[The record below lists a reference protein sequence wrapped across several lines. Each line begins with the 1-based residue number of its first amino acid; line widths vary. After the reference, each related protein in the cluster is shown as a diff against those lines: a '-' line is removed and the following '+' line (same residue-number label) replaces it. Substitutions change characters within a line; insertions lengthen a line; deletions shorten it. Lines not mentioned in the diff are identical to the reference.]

1 MFSRNP
7 IASSERPWRKAFVLL
22 EVLIS
27 MTIIAVTLS
36 AVLRSFS
43 QSLKAVRK
51 LEVETQAT
59 FFAQQLLDEFE
70 INPPEEG
77 RLEGGFG
84 DDYWQYYFIVE
95 IEYEEPDYDE
105 GNRHEEISQFFPFRT
120 IHIEIRYDNGII
132 KPFRAL
138 SVDSAIMGFE
148 RFSAESKTLLGIF

>member
-1 MFSRNP
+1 MLSRKSN
-7 IASSERPWRKAFVLL
+7 AATQRPRRKAFVLL

-27 MTIIAVTLS
+27 MTIIAITLS

-51 LEVETQAT
+51 LEVETQAA

-77 RLEGGFG
+77 RTEGGFG
-84 DDYWQYYFIVE
+84 DDYWQYYFLVE
-95 IEYEEPDYDE
+95 VEYEEPNYDE
-105 GNRHEEISQFFPFRT
+105 ANRHEEVNQFFPFRT

-148 RFSAESKTLLGIF
+148 RFSAESKTLLGNF